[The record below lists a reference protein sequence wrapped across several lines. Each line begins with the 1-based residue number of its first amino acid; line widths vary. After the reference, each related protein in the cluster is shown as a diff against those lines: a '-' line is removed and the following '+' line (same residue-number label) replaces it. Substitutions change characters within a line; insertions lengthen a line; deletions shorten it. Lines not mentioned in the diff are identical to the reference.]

1 MKLLGK
7 TVKCRITDFEGT
19 ATAHVTY
26 INGCVQYC
34 VTPKSTDGKMPAS
47 EYIDVQQ
54 LQEIGSSI
62 PIGLKQTGGPQRDCP
77 KR

>member
-7 TVKCRITDFEGT
+7 KVKCKITGFEGT

-34 VTPKSTDGKMPAS
+34 VSPKSTDGKMPS
-47 EYIDVQQ
+47 GEYIDHQQ
-54 LQEIGSSI
+54 LEEIGESVKVELS
-62 PIGLKQTGGPQRDCP
+62 KTGGPQRDTP
-77 KR
+77 PT